1 MADCESMLQER
12 ILDALAENR
21 SLEIRGGGT
30 KHFLGRRTEGEILEV
45 RGHAGIVDYD
55 PKELVLT
62 ARCGTRL
69 SEIEAVLA
77 QQNQMLPFEPPH
89 FGENATIGGTIACGL
104 SGPRRPWAGAARDY
118 LLGAKILNGMGEL
131 LHFGGKV
138 MKNVAGFDCARLMAG
153 AYGTLGVLLETSV
166 KVLPVPAHSV
176 TRVMECPE
184 DEAVRFMSAL
194 LSQPVPVDGA
204 AWCDGLLH
212 VRLSGSFD
220 AVSHARIGGEELPD
234 AARFWFDLR
243 EQRLEFFRNEKPLWR
258 ISSKPAQKPFDIP
271 GNWLLDWGGALR
283 WFKSAAPEEEVRKSV
298 ARSGG
303 RARLFGGEDSLL
315 CDSPNLI
322 EMSRRIKHAFDPHGI
337 CNPGRM
343 HRGI

>member
-1 MADCESMLQER
+1 MADCESMLQDR
-12 ILDALAENR
+12 VLDALAGKR

-45 RGHAGIVDYD
+45 CAHAGIVDYD
-55 PKELVLT
+55 PKELVFT

-69 SEIEAVLA
+69 SEIEAVLSSE
-77 QQNQMLPFEPPH
+77 NQMLPFEPPH

-118 LLGAKILNGMGEL
+118 LLGVKILNGMGEL

-166 KVLPVPAHSV
+166 KVLPVPAHTV
-176 TRVMECPE
+176 TRVMECSE
-184 DEAVRFMSAL
+184 EQAVHFMSAL
-194 LSQPVPVDGA
+194 LSKPVPVDGA
-204 AWCDGLLH
+204 AWCEGLLH

-220 AVSHARIGGEELPD
+220 AVGHARIGGEELRD
-234 AARFWFDLR
+234 ADRFWRDLC
-243 EQRLEFFRNEKPLWR
+243 EQRLGFFRDERPLWR
-258 ISSKPAQKPFDIP
+258 VVSRPAQQPFRIP

-283 WFKSAAPEEEVRKSV
+283 WLKCDVPEEEVRKLVS
-298 ARSGG
+298 ARGG
-303 RARLFGGEDSLL
+303 RARLFGREESLL
-315 CDSPNLI
+315 SDSPQVI